1 MERVKLMV
9 RKIISRTPISLPE
22 VEKLM
27 KQNEDSL
34 TTLQQRVLN
43 YARKYSK
50 IPPEEAEKLIQELM
64 EKFELTR
71 EEAVQI
77 VDICPTHVEELRAV
91 LSGYK
96 RLVSFLLFSEEK
108 LQAIVD
114 LVKKHLQEA

>member
-1 MERVKLMV
+1 MV